1 MLKEFATAT
10 AAGAMALTVA
20 FSTPALAGVPESK
33 DPIIL
38 TIHDWTGQYITTH
51 IMGRVLEELGYN
63 IKYQQADYIAQFAG
77 LESGDL
83 HIAMEMWET
92 TGKQAMDES
101 LATGNT
107 VDLGETGMDA
117 KEEWWYP
124 IYMKEKCP
132 GLPDWKALNDC
143 AEAFS
148 TPETHPKGRYLGG
161 PVTWAGFDD
170 ERAEALGLD
179 FEVVHAGTDAALF
192 AELQSAY
199 EREAPFLGWVY
210 APHWAPFKFKGEWV
224 EFPEYTDA
232 CYEDA
237 SWGSNKRHAVRLR
250 QAVRLDQE
258 GRLEGGRGEV
268 GLRLPGGAQL
278 PHRQRHDGRLDRRG
292 RSRRQVGRRRRRGL
306 DQDQRGNL
314 AEVGRLRR
322 LGGRVFRSCAAGP
335 AMVLRRVS
343 L

>member
-1 MLKEFATAT
+1 MLKKFATAT

-20 FSTPALAGVPESK
+20 FSTPAVAAVPESK

-63 IKYQQADYIAQFAG
+63 VKYQQADYIAQFAG

-101 LATGNT
+101 LRTGNT

-148 TPETHPKGRYLGG
+148 SPETHPKGRYLGG

-199 EREAPFLGWVY
+199 ERKAPFLGWVY
-210 APHWAPFKFKGEWV
+210 TPHWAPFKFKGEWV

-232 CYEDA
+232 CYDDP
-237 SWGSNKRHAVRLR
+237 SWGMNAYMAYDCGKPFGWIKKVGWKAGEAKWACAY
-250 QAVRLDQE
+250 QAVRNFHIDNDTMGALIVEVDLDGKSVDDAVE
-258 GRLEGGRGEV
+258 GWIKSNEGTWRKW
-268 GLRLPGGAQL
+268 GA
-278 PHRQRHDGRLDRRG
+278 
-292 RSRRQVGRRRRRGL
+292 
-306 DQDQRGNL
+306 
-314 AEVGRLRR
+314 
-322 LGGRVFRSCAAGP
+322 CAG
-335 AMVLRRVS
+335 
-343 L
+343 

>member
-237 SWGSNKRHAVRLR
+237 SWGSNKDMQYDCGKPFGWIKKVGWKAGEAKWACAY
-250 QAVRLDQE
+250 QAVRNFHIDNDTMGALIVEVDLDGKSVDDAVE
-258 GRLEGGRGEV
+258 GWIKTNEGTWRKW
-268 GLRLPGGAQL
+268 GA
-278 PHRQRHDGRLDRRG
+278 
-292 RSRRQVGRRRRRGL
+292 
-306 DQDQRGNL
+306 
-314 AEVGRLRR
+314 
-322 LGGRVFRSCAAGP
+322 CAG
-335 AMVLRRVS
+335 
-343 L
+343 